1 MAKSGH
7 KNKKAGKAKCPSPTV
22 SKESVALAK
31 NQMSFLAEE
40 RLDDAT
46 VASMDV
52 DGLLEDNRRLRQK
65 FNRVMRILKKQRENL
80 HVANVERDRYKT
92 KVNQALQC
100 QMDQIDR
107 PMETPPEQ
115 TQADFGNQEDKRE
128 DPEEHRI
135 EPLDDRNDQET
146 EEEDDEWLVTVQ
158 LECQDAAARTNVL
171 EEEFGERLLRWTP
184 AIGSA

>member
-1 MAKSGH
+1 MAKSGR
-7 KNKKAGKAKCPSPTV
+7 KIKKAGQAKSPSPTV

-65 FNRVMRILKKQRENL
+65 FNRVMRLLKNQRENL
-80 HVANVERDRYKT
+80 HVANVERDRFKT

-100 QMDQIDR
+100 QMDQLGR
-107 PMETPPEQ
+107 AMETLPEQ
-115 TQADFGNQEDKRE
+115 TQVDFGNQEDKRE

-171 EEEFGERLLRWTP
+171 EE
-184 AIGSA
+184 